1 VKAPFRMFWIVLERS
16 ISEGGVDVA
25 IRVAHLA
32 VAVAVA
38 VASLDGPLKVVQ
50 PCRPRQRR
58 MSRPR
63 PETLLSSA

>member
-1 VKAPFRMFWIVLERS
+1 MKAPFRMFWIVLERS

-25 IRVAHLA
+25 IRVAHL
-32 VAVAVA
+32 AVAVA